1 MSKLVSSN
9 KNVFSIAIII
19 ILFFSLFNI
28 SVIADDEKPDLI
40 IVTVSCPDALME
52 DEDVDIAVKIKND
65 GSKNISG
72 GTSIGVGLYLDSIA
86 TPFLTK
92 FTYAG
97 LDIGDTRYINFSWTP
112 VLEDIGEH
120 LLRVVVDY
128 QGTINELNEN
138 NNVWDKYI
146 DIVEKDTNLEI
157 VDLYLTGDFYVD
169 EPVNITTDIFNSGK
183 ETPGTITAQMKIFR
197 EDDLVHVTSI
207 NEYELGREEWWN
219 VTFEWTP
226 QQFGT
231 HVINMTVFLD
241 GDEHDWAELT
251 EFVEFDQL
259 PWWNENWHYRM
270 FIGVTGT
277 GNGSFN
283 VNFTELLGDLGIFGK
298 HVENN
303 TIRMIRYATNGSII
317 GEVEKYRFDSSAN
330 YNDVAN
336 ALGTLTWNVTETSE
350 KYYAIYFD
358 VTENDGVR
366 AASNVT
372 GLVASGDVTVFHEG
386 SSEGWWAEII
396 LPMNGGFFIFND
408 FVDLLVNT
416 TAKAKEVKIE
426 LTLVENVSHSYTII
440 LTHLGDNITWNGTMI
455 FTNEDDVGAWIAKAT
470 GKDGAGFTTTT
481 VERSFTVGLPDLSV
495 ENIELATDHE
505 SFPIIYDSDIVNI
518 TGHLRSGNA
527 TIHNVNVSLLVT
539 NKTNY
544 PVYHYNLSDIALL
557 PYKQNN
563 VSFSWQANQTGDF
576 SLMVTVDPDNDIIEL
591 DETNNRYVK
600 NITVEGLPDLA
611 VVDVMLPIDSVIEA
625 ESATLGAVIENEGL
639 GTATDYE
646 VRLYCEPVEN
656 GGMSYSDDYQVAST
670 LVTVAPLSSKNASFI
685 WNYARA
691 GEWTVGVKVIVNDSK
706 RDLNVLNNQLPSNTT
721 FIVKSRERNPPE
733 ISLITAQPDP
743 QEQGGVVVITAT
755 VTDDSGMES
764 VEITIK
770 DPINTTYDGRMF
782 RVGGDQFRFEFN
794 ETLVVGT
801 YKITI
806 VAIDISIHRNWA
818 TKSDYFEIVGDETS
832 PIISYVDVY
841 PTVQLQD
848 AYVNITCIAT
858 DNIGMES
865 VGIIITLP
873 NENKETK
880 TIDWHPGGKYVNEDT
895 YDIIGKYSFY
905 VVVTDKAGNEVTSES
920 KTFWITID
928 LEDTDSDMM
937 PDWWEEKYNLNPENP
952 ADATMDRDGDG
963 YINLKEYQMGT
974 NPAKDSFLQNAAYK
988 LRENRWYFAGSVVLF
1003 VLLLALAEY
1012 GRRRRSI

>member
-1 MSKLVSSN
+1 MAVIVLM
-9 KNVFSIAIII
+9 
-19 ILFFSLFNI
+19 FFSLFNA
-28 SVIADDEKPDLI
+28 SVIADDDKPDLI
-40 IVTVSCPDALME
+40 IVTVSCPDTMME
-52 DEDVDIAVKIKND
+52 DESVDIVVKVKND
-65 GSKNISG
+65 GNKNISG
-72 GTSIGVGLYLDSIA
+72 GTRIGVGLYLDSST
-86 TPFLTK
+86 TPFDT
-92 FTYAG
+92 FNRSGG
-97 LDIGDTRYINFSWTP
+97 LDIGETINFSFSWTP
-112 VLEDIGEH
+112 SLGDLGQH
-120 LLRVVVDY
+120 LFRVVVDY
-128 QGTINELNEN
+128 RGTINELDEN

-157 VDLYLTGDFYVD
+157 VNLSSTGEFSIN
-169 EPVNITTDIFNSGK
+169 EPINISADIINTGK
-183 ETPGTITAQMKIFR
+183 DAIGVITAQMNILR
-197 EDDLVHVTSI
+197 EDDLVYTASV
-207 NEYELGREEWWN
+207 NEYELARDEWWN

-241 GDEHDWAELT
+241 GGRQDWEVLT
-251 EFVEFDQL
+251 EFVKFDQL
-259 PWWNENWHYRM
+259 LWWNENWHYRM

-283 VNFTELLGDLGIFGK
+283 VNFTELLGDLDIFGK
-298 HVENN
+298 HVENT
-303 TIRMIRYATNGSII
+303 TIRIIHYATNGSII

-330 YNDVAN
+330 YNDVTN
-336 ALGTLTWNVTETSE
+336 ALGTLTWNVTETSK

-366 AASNVT
+366 TASNVT
-372 GLVASGDVTVFHEG
+372 GLTGSGDVTVFHEG

-396 LPMNGGFFIFND
+396 LPMSGGFFIFND

-426 LTLVENVSHSYTII
+426 LTMVENVSHSYTIN
-440 LTHLGDNITWNGTMI
+440 LTHLGDNITWNGTKI

-481 VERSFTVGLPDLSV
+481 VERPFTVGLPDLSV

-505 SFPIIYDSDIVNI
+505 SFPIIYDLDTVNI
-518 TGHLRSGNA
+518 TGHLWSGNA
-527 TIHNVNVSLLVT
+527 TVHHVDASLLIV

-576 SLMVTVDPDNDIIEL
+576 SLIVTVDPDDDIIEL
-591 DETNNRYVK
+591 DETNNRYIK
-600 NITVEGLPDLA
+600 NITVEKIPDLA
-611 VVDVMLPIDSVIEA
+611 VVGVVLPTDSVIEA

-656 GGMSYSDDYQVAST
+656 GGMSYSDDYRVAST
-670 LVTVAPLSSKNASFI
+670 LVTVAAGSQKDVSFV
-685 WNYARA
+685 WNYAKA
-691 GEWTVGVKVIVNDSK
+691 GEWIVGVKIIVNDVK

-721 FIVKSRERNPPE
+721 FIVKSRERNPPN
-733 ISLITAQPDP
+733 ISSIAAQPDP
-743 QEQGGVVVITAT
+743 QEQGGVVVITAA

-770 DPINTTYDGRMF
+770 DPINATYDGRMF

-794 ETLVVGT
+794 DTLIVGI

-806 VAIDISIHRNWA
+806 VATDISIHRNWA
-818 TKSDYFEIVGDETS
+818 TKSDYFEIVEDETS
-832 PIISYVDVY
+832 PVISYVDVY

-848 AYVNITCIAT
+848 DYVNITCIAT
-858 DNIGMES
+858 DNMGIES
-865 VGIIITLP
+865 VGVIITLP
-873 NENKETK
+873 NTNKETK
-880 TIDWHPGGKYVNEDT
+880 TMDWHPGGKYVNEDT

-905 VVVTDKAGNEVTSES
+905 VVVTDKAGNEMTSES

-928 LEDTDSDMM
+928 LEDTDSDSM

-963 YINLKEYQMGT
+963 YTNLKEYQMGT
-974 NPAKDSFLQNAAYK
+974 NPAKDIFLQNAAYK
-988 LRENRWYFAGSVVLF
+988 VRENRWYFAGSVVLF